1 MNRKAIIVGGGVG
14 GLTAAIC
21 LRQIGWDVKVFETA
35 PLSTEIGAGIQ
46 ISPNGV
52 KILQEIGVMRLLE
65 ESLFEPDSIEI
76 RLGKSGRKLVQL
88 PMKDVAADRWGAR
101 YVQIHR
107 SDLIVGLNNRLA
119 QLSPNSVETGS
130 EVVSFDDRANTAIIK
145 LQNGKTHEADLVVGA
160 DGIHSTIRKQMFGAE
175 KARFTG
181 NVAWRAVIP
190 VERLGGLVPPPTGC
204 IWAGKQRH
212 AVTTRIRSG
221 QTVNFV
227 GIVEHS
233 DWKIEG
239 WKIEGQRAD
248 ALADFKDWNPTI
260 TNLIK
265 KAESLHKWALFDR
278 APLPHWHTGHVA
290 LLGDAAHPMLPSMAQ
305 GAVQSMEDAYILAQS
320 VASSSSSHIP
330 SACNDYFQKRIRRTT
345 KVQKVSMKN
354 LNLFHKK
361 NAWTQFI
368 HYAPI
373 WVAGHFT
380 PILIQK
386 RYDWLYGKEFGPL
399 DPTSLN

>member
-1 MNRKAIIVGGGVG
+1 MNRRAIIVGVGVG

-21 LRQIGWDVKVFETA
+21 LRQIGWDVQVFETA

-76 RLGKSGRKLVQL
+76 RLGKSGKKLVQL

-130 EVVSFDDRANTAIIK
+130 EVISFDDRANTAIIK

-265 KAESLHKWALFDR
+265 KPR
-278 APLPHWHTGHVA
+278 
-290 LLGDAAHPMLPSMAQ
+290 
-305 GAVQSMEDAYILAQS
+305 AYISGLYLTVRHYPTGTQVMWHYWATLPTRCFLRW
-320 VASSSSSHIP
+320 H
-330 SACNDYFQKRIRRTT
+330 
-345 KVQKVSMKN
+345 KV
-354 LNLFHKK
+354 LFNQWKM
-361 NAWTQFI
+361 
-368 HYAPI
+368 
-373 WVAGHFT
+373 
-380 PILIQK
+380 LISWRSQ
-386 RYDWLYGKEFGPL
+386 
-399 DPTSLN
+399 

>member
-1 MNRKAIIVGGGVG
+1 MNRKAIIVGGGIG

-21 LRQIGWDVKVFETA
+21 LRQIGWDVQVFETA
-35 PLSTEIGAGIQ
+35 PSNSEIGAGIQ

-76 RLGKSGRKLVQL
+76 RLGKSGKKLVQI
-88 PMKDVAADRWGAR
+88 PMKDIAADRWGAR

-107 SDLIVGLNNRLA
+107 ADLIVGLNTRLA
-119 QLSPNSVETGS
+119 QLSPNSIETDS
-130 EVVSFDDRANTAIIK
+130 KVISFNNRETSAFIK
-145 LQNGKTHEADLVVGA
+145 LQNGKTHEADLIVGA
-160 DGIHSTIRKQMFGAE
+160 DGVHSTIRNQMFGPE
-175 KARFTG
+175 RARFTG

-190 VERLGGLVPPPTGC
+190 VEHLGALVPPPTGC
-204 IWAGKQRH
+204 IWAGQQKH
-212 AVTTRIRSG
+212 AVTTRIHSG
-221 QTVNFV
+221 RTVNFV

-233 DWKIEG
+233 DWKLEG
-239 WKIEGQRAD
+239 WKFEGKTAD

-305 GAVQSMEDAYILAQS
+305 GAVQSIEDAYVLAKS
-320 VASSSSSHIP
+320 LASSSHSHIP
-330 SACNDYFQKRIRRTT
+330 TACNNYFQSRIRRTT

-354 LNLFHKK
+354 LDLFHKS
-361 NAWTQFI
+361 NVWTQFV

-373 WVAGHFT
+373 WFAGHFT

-386 RYDWLYGKEFGPL
+386 HYDWLYGKEFGPL
-399 DPTSLN
+399 APTSLH

>member
-1 MNRKAIIVGGGVG
+1 MNRKAIIVGGGIG

-76 RLGKSGRKLVQL
+76 RLGKSGKKLVQL

-107 SDLIVGLNNRLA
+107 SDLIVALNNRLA
-119 QLSPNSVETGS
+119 QLSPNSIETGS
-130 EVVSFDDRANTAIIK
+130 KVISFDDRANSALIK

-160 DGIHSTIRKQMFGAE
+160 DGIHSTIRKQMFGPE
-175 KARFTG
+175 RARFTG

-361 NAWTQFI
+361 NSWTQFI

-373 WVAGHFT
+373 WFAGHFI